1 MLQLLC
7 IAESVFLA
15 GCAGVHARV
24 REMLGGGRYEKAAKN
39 TADICCRRP
48 IWLRAAEL
56 LCVM

>member
-24 REMLGGGRYEKAAKN
+24 REMLGGAMRKQQKTLLIFVAAGPFGSALQN
-39 TADICCRRP
+39 F
-48 IWLRAAEL
+48 
-56 LCVM
+56 CV